1 MSSRQK
7 CRLVARGENFQ
18 IRMEQSYGGLCVN
31 IWKCYLS
38 NLSIYQSLYICIYT
52 IYVYNKM
59 DMTSLS
65 IASKCLM
72 NEFNFVFETHCT
84 YKHTYNTK
92 LRMQTKYIKLP

>member
-38 NLSIYQSLYICIYT
+38 NLSIYQSLYMYIYICT
-52 IYVYNKM
+52 YVYNKM

-72 NEFNFVFETHCT
+72 NEFNFVFR
-84 YKHTYNTK
+84 NT
-92 LRMQTKYIKLP
+92 LYL

>member
-7 CRLVARGENFQ
+7 CRLVAREELSDQNGAKLWRTLRQ
-18 IRMEQSYGGLCVN
+18 YMEMLSIQF
-31 IWKCYLS
+31 IYLS
-38 NLSIYQSLYICIYT
+38 IFIYIYIYIYIYT

-72 NEFNFVFETHCT
+72 NEFNFVFR
-84 YKHTYNTK
+84 NT
-92 LRMQTKYIKLP
+92 LYL